1 MCPRSDSAFSHSY
14 SQSGRKSCFLC
25 PSSQSCSPSAQAAG
39 MTAGARRGVASML
52 SRRSRAR
59 PCGLDGAC
67 EHNSQ
72 ARFKVSQGACT
83 RQGPQLLPNPT
94 RARQPGR
101 AQTSSALTRLTVK
114 AQQNLLAVW
123 RGLRA
128 PVLRAGSLGEAHS
141 LAAESSERGALHR
154 LFAQSLQRSSSPLGK
169 RGVRGQW
176 PLIFY
181 CVCLCC
187 LMMTVFCSALL
198 LFLQCIKSRGRK
210 GQFPNGANEIKGP
223 ARCSHSQLSLLG
235 STLGALG
242 RPGCMALAA
251 AGCCSRFSGGL
262 PRSAPQQ
269 RTLWCGHG
277 WHTLA
282 PPGPPSNLTLR

>member
-1 MCPRSDSAFSHSY
+1 
-14 SQSGRKSCFLC
+14 
-25 PSSQSCSPSAQAAG
+25 
-39 MTAGARRGVASML
+39 ML

-141 LAAESSERGALHR
+141 LAAESSERG
-154 LFAQSLQRSSSPLGK
+154 SP
-169 RGVRGQW
+169 
-176 PLIFY
+176 PLIRAK
-181 CVCLCC
+181 
-187 LMMTVFCSALL
+187 SAAIVQPSRKKGGEGPVATDLL
-198 LFLQCIKSRGRK
+198 LCLLVLLDDDGVLFCFVSIFAVHKESWPEGAVPQRRK
-210 GQFPNGANEIKGP
+210 RDQGACTVQPFAAIF
-223 ARCSHSQLSLLG
+223 ARVHAGGARPSWVHGFGCCRLLLSLFWW
-235 STLGALG
+235 
-242 RPGCMALAA
+242 LAKISA
-251 AGCCSRFSGGL
+251 ATTDSL
-262 PRSAPQQ
+262 V
-269 RTLWCGHG
+269 CGHG
-277 WHTLA
+277 CRTLA